1 TDSPSAALPPG
12 EERSEQFVLEVSEY
26 FERLDAIH
34 GNIRT
39 AIAHIRKARI
49 APSTINAPPLGFVPP
64 SFGVG
69 LPEAHQDD
77 RTSGSDA
84 SIAQGFQECRV
95 ERDAWKSI
103 YEAL

>member
-1 TDSPSAALPPG
+1 QTDSPSAALPPG

-69 LPEAHQDD
+69 LPEA
-77 RTSGSDA
+77 DA

-103 YEAL
+103 YEALIEKK